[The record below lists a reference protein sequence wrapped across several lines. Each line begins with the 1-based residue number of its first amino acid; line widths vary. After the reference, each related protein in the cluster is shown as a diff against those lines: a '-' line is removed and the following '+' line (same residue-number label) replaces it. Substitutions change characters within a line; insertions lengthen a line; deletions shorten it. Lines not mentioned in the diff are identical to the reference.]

1 MTGETSGNEEE
12 QRSIGREA
20 AETRE
25 ARQKAR
31 EAHRETLRRKDEE
44 DAPQAA
50 EQARLQRV
58 SPNALVPTNERDWTA
73 TTARGGP
80 ATRVRSMR

>member
-31 EAHRETLRRKDEE
+31 KAHRETLRRKDEE
-44 DAPQAA
+44 DAHAA
-50 EQARLQRV
+50 EQAGLQRV